1 MANDEATVAEPAVTG
16 RTPAAVTHATTMTSP
31 IEALERDE
39 ILRTRRFCLVGSV
52 IAVVGATGA
61 TTLPGDPLVMKMF
74 LIAVGCAL
82 VGIGFLFMRTRDL
95 QQFRRPSTN
104 IAWLVPGLC
113 ATMAVPFF
121 GAFSP
126 VAIILVLGVYFTGL
140 GRSLRLSLTLYALCA
155 GVQGVTAA
163 LVIAG
168 YRDTGLVHPSELS
181 TRDQIVVQVLVQAIL
196 LATLVTARLSRR
208 ATLFALGELQQAV
221 RLAAHREAL
230 LLEAREELER
240 ALRPGRGR
248 FSEQSLGGYTL
259 GEVLGRGAMG
269 EVYEAQGSQG
279 IVAIKVLSQASLH
292 NPNHVQRFLRELRTA
307 ASVVS
312 PHVARVIEVGERPV
326 PYLVMEKLDG
336 QSLSEILRSK
346 RAFARDETLELVH
359 QVGLGITAAAKVG
372 VIHRDLK
379 PQNIFRDRGTWKVL
393 DFGVSRVLDQSDT
406 LTKGDVVGT
415 PTYMAP
421 EQARGETVDH
431 RSDLYALAA
440 IMYRAITGQ
449 PPYAGGEV
457 AETLY
462 RVVHT
467 RPRRPSVIA
476 DVPDQVDLVLAIG
489 MARDP
494 DKRFATAGELSA
506 ALADAFAGTLPE
518 TVAARGRALDDQG
531 WSSAGLRATTAP
543 IRLVR

>member
-1 MANDEATVAEPAVTG
+1 M
-16 RTPAAVTHATTMTSP
+16 PAALTHATTVTSP
-31 IEALERDE
+31 LEALERDE

-52 IAVVGATGA
+52 IAVVGVIGA
-61 TTLPGDPLVMKMF
+61 LMLPGDPFVMKLF
-74 LIAVGCAL
+74 VVAVGLAL
-82 VGIGFLFMRTRDL
+82 LGLLFLFLRTRDL

-104 IAWLVPGLC
+104 LAWVVPGIC
-113 ATMAVPFF
+113 ATTAVPFF
-121 GAFSP
+121 GSFSP
-126 VAIILVLGVYFTGL
+126 VI
-140 GRSLRLSLTLYALCA
+140 
-155 GVQGVTAA
+155 
-163 LVIAG
+163 
-168 YRDTGLVHPSELS
+168 
-181 TRDQIVVQVLVQAIL
+181 RDQIVVQLLVQSIL
-196 LATLVTARLSRR
+196 LATLVTARMSRR
-208 ATLFALGELQQAV
+208 ATLFAFGELEQAV

-248 FSEQSLGGYTL
+248 FSEQSLGGYML

-269 EVYEAQGSQG
+269 EVYEAQGKDG
-279 IVAIKVLSQASLH
+279 IVAVKVLSQASLH

-346 RAFARDETLELVH
+346 RSLSRDEAQELVH

-379 PQNIFRDRGTWKVL
+379 PQNIFHDRGTWKVL

-467 RPRRPSVIA
+467 RPRRPSTIA
-476 DVPDQVDLVLAIG
+476 DVPDQLDLVLAIG

-494 DKRFATAGELSA
+494 EKRFATAGELTA
-506 ALADAFAGTLPE
+506 AIADAFAGTLPE
-518 TVAARGRALDDQG
+518 TVAARGRALDGQG
-531 WSSAGLRATTAP
+531 WTTAGLRATTAP